1 MPDLVTHFASAYI
14 LKVPDR
20 WARFRIPFYLGALLP
35 DLLSRPWMILYP
47 PASSLVYSLHTP
59 FMTGIFCLII
69 AQFFEDN
76 IRSRVRLNLLLG
88 VALHYSLDIFQKY
101 LTVGYHWL
109 FPFSWKSFGLGL
121 FWPEDSVRFVPLWIG
136 LILIIEAGLW
146 YRKRRRNKVKADL
159 NP

>member
-14 LKVPDR
+14 LKIPDR

-35 DLLSRPWMILYP
+35 DLISRPWIILYP
-47 PASSLVYSLHTP
+47 PSSFLVYSLHTP
-59 FMTGIFCLII
+59 LMTAIVCLII

-76 IRSRVRLNLLLG
+76 IRSQVRVNLLLG

-109 FPFSWKSFGLGL
+109 FPFSWKSFGLDL

-136 LILIIEAGLW
+136 LILITEAVLQ
-146 YRKRRRNKVKADL
+146 YRKRQRNKERAEIDH
-159 NP
+159 